1 MQTCENYIEANIE
14 EFWEKFKL
22 LNSTVNKD
30 YITSKA
36 SNVVSCK
43 CIKFPKLTEE
53 EFQYFFD
60 ITNNSGEKRL
70 VFENCIFTE
79 ELDLTKFL
87 NLRKVTFKNCIFEGN
102 VDLSLP
108 LFLLVDLDNCIFN
121 KNFYLKG
128 INTTEKERNLHI
140 RNTKFD
146 SLFHFEKCVL
156 DSSIWFNVDFSKAT
170 LKFEAVSFERL
181 KANEIKWSNKIEASR
196 DTFRQLK
203 VLMENQKNFIDSNI
217 FYSMELN
224 EYMKELNKTSIFS
237 NLEDKVVFLFSK
249 ITSNF
254 SRSWILPLFWLIS
267 LSVILYFFLFC
278 NKMIDMYSL
287 NHFVQFFNPL
297 SKNANEE
304 FKNIYWIW
312 FLHKIFAGFF
322 VYQFII
328 ALRRKT
334 RF

>member
-1 MQTCENYIEANIE
+1 MQTCENYFEANIE
-14 EFWEKFKL
+14 EFWDQFKD
-22 LNSTVNKD
+22 LNSTVHSN
-30 YITSKA
+30 YIVSRV
-36 SNVVSCK
+36 SNIVSCK
-43 CIKFPKLTEE
+43 CIKFPKLAEE
-53 EFQYFFD
+53 EFEYFFSD
-60 ITNNSGEKRL
+60 TNNRGEKSL
-70 VFENCIFTE
+70 VFDNCIFLE

-102 VDLSLP
+102 VDLSLSR
-108 LFLLVDLDNCIFN
+108 FLLIDMDNCKFN

-128 INTTEKERNLHI
+128 INTTEKERNLYI

-170 LKFEAVSFERL
+170 LKFEAVSFEGL
-181 KANEIKWSNKIEASR
+181 KANEIKWSDKIEASR

-224 EYMKELNKTSIFS
+224 EYMKELNKAFNFS
-237 NLEDKVVFLFSK
+237 NLEDKAVFWFSK

-254 SRSWILPLFWLIS
+254 SRSWFLPLLWLIL
-267 LSVILYFFLFC
+267 LSAILYFFLFC
-278 NKMIDMYSL
+278 NKTIDTCSL

-322 VYQFII
+322 VYQFVI
-328 ALRRKT
+328 ALKRKT
-334 RF
+334 KF

>member
-1 MQTCENYIEANIE
+1 MQTCENYFEVNKE
-14 EFWEKFKL
+14 EFWGKFKL
-22 LNSTVNKD
+22 LNATVDNS
-30 YITSKA
+30 YIVSKV

-43 CIKFPKLTEE
+43 CIKFPKLCQE

-60 ITNNSGEKRL
+60 TTNNSGEKRL
-70 VFENCIFTE
+70 EFENCIFTE

-87 NLRKVTFKNCIFEGN
+87 NLRKVNFKNCIFEGN

-108 LFLLVDLDNCIFN
+108 LFLLIDLDNCILN

-128 INTTEKERNLHI
+128 INTIEKERNLYI
-140 RNTKFD
+140 RNTKFH
-146 SLFHFEKCVL
+146 SLFHIEKCVL

-181 KANEIKWSNKIEASR
+181 KANEIKWSNKIVASR

-237 NLEDKVVFLFSK
+237 NLEDKVVFWFSK

-254 SRSWILPLFWLIS
+254 SRSWILPLFWLIL
-267 LSVILYFFLFC
+267 LSVILYSILFC
-278 NKMIDMYSL
+278 NKMIDTYSL

-297 SKNANEE
+297 SKNANKE
-304 FKNIYWIW
+304 FENIYWIW

>member
-1 MQTCENYIEANIE
+1 MQTCKNYFEVNKE
-14 EFWEKFKL
+14 EFWENFKL
-22 LNSTVNKD
+22 LNPTVDNS
-30 YITSKA
+30 YIISKA

-43 CIKFPKLTEE
+43 CIKFPKFSEE
-53 EFQYFFD
+53 EFQYFFN
-60 ITNNSGEKRL
+60 ITNNSGEKSL
-70 VFENCIFTE
+70 FFDNCIFTE

-108 LFLLVDLDNCIFN
+108 AFLLIDIDNCKFN

-128 INTTEKERNLHI
+128 INTTDKERNLYI

-146 SLFHFEKCVL
+146 SLFHFEKCLL
-156 DSSIWFNVDFSKAT
+156 DSSIWFNVDFSKAF
-170 LKFEAVSFERL
+170 LKFEAVSFEGL

-203 VLMENQKNFIDSNI
+203 VLMENQKNFIDSNM

-237 NLEDKVVFLFSK
+237 NLEDKVVFWFSK

-287 NHFVQFFNPL
+287 NHFAQFFNPL
-297 SKNANEE
+297 SKNANKE
-304 FKNIYWIW
+304 FESIYWIW
-312 FLHKIFAGFF
+312 FLHKIFSGFF

-328 ALRRKT
+328 ALKRKT